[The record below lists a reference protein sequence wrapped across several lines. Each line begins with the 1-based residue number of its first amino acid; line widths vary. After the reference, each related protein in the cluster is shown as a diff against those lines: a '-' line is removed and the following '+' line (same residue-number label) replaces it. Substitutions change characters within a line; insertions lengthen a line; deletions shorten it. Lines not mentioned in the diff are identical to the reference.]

1 MAVLDAT
8 FGYFYICSPKTIF
21 FWLAQYYFSDIWKS
35 LSTCVKMKATEFHSV
50 CVTSIL
56 GCFSNM
62 ANRSKIIG
70 ENLLADQVNVFCNY
84 F

>member
-1 MAVLDAT
+1 MAVLDARVT
-8 FGYFYICSPKTIF
+8 FVYFYICSPKTIF

-56 GCFSNM
+56 GCFSNIT
-62 ANRSKIIG
+62 NRSKIIG
-70 ENLLADQVNVFCNY
+70 KNS
-84 F
+84 